1 MASISPDELA
11 LELSNQCLRGG
22 TWPADLLDALV
33 ANALHSDSERAEAGS
48 HALFAGVVE
57 RLADLFEPGLC
68 GVYAHLFARVIARVL
83 PELDEAE
90 LVARYNR
97 IRAPRAFHGDAAAVR
112 KVFVLSRVTLGADVA
127 ITSVILDAAKRRFPD
142 AQIFLAGP
150 RKNWELFGGDARI
163 EHLPVSYGRRD
174 NLADRLGIWPSLYAA
189 LSQPDS
195 VVIDPD
201 SRLTQLGLL
210 PVCPEEK
217 YFFFESRA
225 YGGEATLALPVLAQ
239 RWAGET
245 FGIPDAKAFFS
256 PLEPLDPGPLP
267 LITVSLGVGGNPAK
281 RIADP
286 FEENLLR
293 GLIREGELVLVD
305 QGAGGEETE
314 RVDRAIARCGAGPD
328 KIRAWQ
334 GAFASFASLIA
345 RSRLYVGY
353 DSAGQHV
360 AAACGVPLVT
370 IFAGFASQRLFERW
384 SPSGP
389 GPIQVVR
396 VEDPD
401 PTKVLTEALA
411 AVQRL

>member
-1 MASISPDELA
+1 M
-11 LELSNQCLRGG
+11 
-22 TWPADLLDALV
+22 
-33 ANALHSDSERAEAGS
+33 
-48 HALFAGVVE
+48 
-57 RLADLFEPGLC
+57 C
-68 GVYAHLFARVIARVL
+68 GVYARLFARVIARVL

-97 IRAPRAFHGDAAAVR
+97 IRAPRAFQGDAAAVR
-112 KVFVLSRVTLGADVA
+112 KIFVLSRVTLGADVA
-127 ITSVILDAAKRRFPD
+127 ITSVILDAAKRRFPA

-174 NLADRLGIWPSLYAA
+174 NLADRLGIWPSLRAA
-189 LSQPDS
+189 LSQPNS
-195 VVIDPD
+195 IVIDPD

-210 PVCPEEK
+210 PVCAEEN

-225 YGGEATLALPVLAQ
+225 YGGDAALALPVLARQ
-239 RWAGET
+239 WAAET
-245 FGIPDAKAFFS
+245 FGITDAKAFLA
-256 PLEPLDPGPLP
+256 PLEPLDPGPHP

-314 RVDRAIARCGAGPD
+314 RVERAIARCGAGPD

-334 GAFASFASLIA
+334 GSFASFASLIA
-345 RSRLYVGY
+345 HSRLYVGY
-353 DSAGQHV
+353 DSAGQHA

-396 VEDPD
+396 APGGRSPGTAPD
-401 PTKVLTEALA
+401 PQIRPAQVLSETLA
-411 AVQRL
+411 AVNRS